1 MKKLKIR
8 SVLILTVMMMPLVAS
23 CGDDDEKNGNNADI
37 AITGSCTEVGE
48 DYARIEGYFNQ
59 KNITAS
65 YSSLQV
71 GIEYSTDESFKGS
84 IFAQSKV
91 IEGNRFKVEI
101 KKLKP
106 STNYYYRTCVKI
118 NSLNYVGKTS
128 TFTTKEKTEDDIEPD
143 NVETITLKGTWTGYI
158 GIYFYDR
165 FGLSGDNYR
174 TAMYFERESSNGGW
188 GRELDY
194 DVNNMYSEHYYCEFV
209 WEASGGQI
217 RIRYSDSWNNVYI
230 YNYSLSESQF
240 SGYMDDGTSRDIR
253 FQLTY
258 DNNFDWGYWTKNRS
272 RL

>member
-1 MKKLKIR
+1 VK
-8 SVLILTVMMMPLVAS
+8 VAT
-23 CGDDDEKNGNNADI
+23 AD
-37 AITGSCTEVGE
+37 
-48 DYARIEGYFNQ
+48 
-59 KNITAS
+59 
-65 YSSLQV
+65 
-71 GIEYSTDESFKGS
+71 
-84 IFAQSKV
+84 
-91 IEGNRFKVEI
+91 
-101 KKLKP
+101 
-106 STNYYYRTCVKI
+106 
-118 NSLNYVGKTS
+118 
-128 TFTTKEKTEDDIEPD
+128 
-143 NVETITLKGTWTGYI
+143 
-158 GIYFYDR
+158 
-165 FGLSGDNYR
+165 
-174 TAMYFERESSNGGW
+174 